1 MVDNADEE
9 TLPAAQSQLR
19 DRENDKEKSFLYRIS
34 NFRTFSFFKKVVL
47 VSCPKDQYVPFYSA
61 RIQVFFFVDGF
72 EYAKITFCFYRPLP
86 RLLLMVLTMD

>member
-9 TLPAAQSQLR
+9 PLSATQSQSR

-34 NFRTFSFFKKVVL
+34 KFKTFSFFKKVVL

-61 RIQVFFFVDGF
+61 RIQVFLWVGLK
-72 EYAKITFCFYRPLP
+72 YTKLRSTFI
-86 RLLLMVLTMD
+86 DHS